1 MQAQRLV
8 ATAPLIARTLG
19 LVDDQR
25 WHAHSLEPRS
35 EPQPTLAAAHDQA
48 VRLGGD
54 AQRSFF
60 IASAFQPVA
69 FVGVG
74 VTMIGTHWT
83 PAAPGFFKA
92 LELTHGRQQRPA
104 QALLQTHV
112 AFTSRRLG
120 FQTDPA
126 FEHTVIERRLT
137 FEFPLLGTR
146 RVEACFEHVADGRLA
161 FQGHQVPAE
170 KQQVTPVTLLR
181 KQFQRAVQ
189 ITLGE
194 TLAEVF
200 DPSRELG
207 SWRLQRGFDSDVHG
221 ASPDLVVVVT
231 IALEQGSGHLHESPV
246 AERLAQ
252 YRPGCGAD
260 SCHDF
265 GNGG

>member
-1 MQAQRLV
+1 MGMA
-8 ATAPLIARTLG
+8 
-19 LVDDQR
+19 
-25 WHAHSLEPRS
+25 
-35 EPQPTLAAAHDQA
+35 
-48 VRLGGD
+48 
-54 AQRSFF
+54 
-60 IASAFQPVA
+60 
-69 FVGVG
+69 
-74 VTMIGTHWT
+74 MIGPHWT
-83 PAAPGFFKA
+83 TSAPGFFKA
-92 LELTHGRQQRPA
+92 LELAHGRQQRPT

-112 AFTSRRLG
+112 AFTPRSIG
-120 FQTDPA
+120 FQADPT

-137 FEFPLLGTR
+137 FEFPLPGTNL
-146 RVEACFEHVADGRLA
+146 VEARFKHVTDGRLA

-200 DPSRELG
+200 DPGGELG

-246 AERLAQ
+246 TERLAQ